1 MPNAM
6 TRREADEQADAAR
19 GCESDQ
25 SGKRGAPGKP
35 HNPATPTNDPGAGIA
50 AHSRPP
56 SGVRG
61 GDRGFALSDPDKV
74 KLRDA
79 FAARASIGGSLM
91 NVIGLD
97 EVRARFPKL
106 WERNRKRIL
115 ETTRGILKQFTD
127 PLTDIVLPVGDG
139 NFILLFTRLDKAEAL
154 LRSAVIKAEVLRRF
168 MGDDALDTL
177 DLQMQAFEVDSGAAV
192 NGTLGELLASACL
205 AASAELGTRSAEQPS
220 EHKSLMR
227 ISYAVFSLKKNKH
240 HTY

>member
-1 MPNAM
+1 MTHSFP
-6 TRREADEQADAAR
+6 TRRS
-19 GCESDQ
+19 SD
-25 SGKRGAPGKP
+25 
-35 HNPATPTNDPGAGIA
+35 
-50 AHSRPP
+50 
-56 SGVRG
+56 
-61 GDRGFALSDPDKV
+61 LKV

-168 MGDDALDTL
+168 MGDEIGRAH
-177 DLQMQAFEVDSGAAV
+177 V
-192 NGTLGELLASACL
+192 
-205 AASAELGTRSAEQPS
+205 
-220 EHKSLMR
+220 
-227 ISYAVFSLKKNKH
+227 
-240 HTY
+240 